1 MEVVKNRSE
10 LSEIINSQKL
20 QGKKIGF
27 VPTMG
32 ALHKGHLSLVAESIK
47 QTDFSVA
54 SIFVNPTQFND
65 KEDLK
70 KYPRT
75 LEADLKMLEQ
85 ANCDL
90 VFAPDETEMY
100 PEEDTRIFDFGS
112 IARVMEGKHRPGHF
126 NGVGQIVSKLFELV
140 QPDIAF
146 FGQKDFQ
153 QVAIIR
159 KLVEIQNYPVKINA
173 CPIIREENGLAMSSR
188 NERLSQEERKNASL
202 IFKTLKKYSTL
213 PGNYSVNELKE
224 MLVNEININPYLNV
238 EYFEVVD
245 EKTLTSIKNWNDS
258 KHIFGCIAVFCGNVR
273 LIDNMRFNY

>member
-1 MEVVKNRSE
+1 
-10 LSEIINSQKL
+10 
-20 QGKKIGF
+20 
-27 VPTMG
+27 MG

-245 EKTLTSIKNWNDS
+245 EKTLTSIKYWHDS

>member
-27 VPTMG
+27 VPTME